1 MGERERYRAGRKRLE
16 RERSEACQR
25 AKDSLREA
33 GSCGGG
39 GGGGKRCRQ
48 RAEMKG
54 RRERAYVR
62 SRRWGRHR
70 EKRRGGGEK
79 EGQG

>member
-39 GGGGKRCRQ
+39 GGGVDVV
-48 RAEMKG
+48 A
-54 RRERAYVR
+54 
-62 SRRWGRHR
+62 
-70 EKRRGGGEK
+70 K
-79 EGQG
+79 ELR